1 MTQHLFY
8 PKTAMAHGLYELL
21 NQLILKID
29 LDKPLDIY
37 LAGGMAVHLYTQKR
51 VTTDVDAEFGSRIF
65 IPNDLSVDLS
75 LEDGRQNVIYFDKNY
90 NSTFA
95 LMHEDYREDS
105 YLVDIALEKIR
116 LHVLSP
122 VDLAVSKIARLSEH
136 DKEDIISLVA
146 LGLTNAN
153 EIEKRAKS
161 ALLGFVGGQTMLEF
175 NIRDALELARY
186 AEKQKK
192 DIIEKT
198 VKFSR

>member
-1 MTQHLFY
+1 
-8 PKTAMAHGLYELL
+8 
-21 NQLILKID
+21 
-29 LDKPLDIY
+29 
-37 LAGGMAVHLYTQKR
+37 
-51 VTTDVDAEFGSRIF
+51 
-65 IPNDLSVDLS
+65 
-75 LEDGRQNVIYFDKNY
+75 
-90 NSTFA
+90 
-95 LMHEDYREDS
+95 MHEDYREDS
-105 YLVDIALEKIR
+105 YLVDIDLEKIR

-122 VDLAVSKIARLSEH
+122 VDLAVSKIERLSEH
-136 DKEDIISLVA
+136 DKEDIISLVS